1 VVAGAIDK
9 VEGTSQWLVTG
20 SSRRGANHLRRELP
34 NQDAIAWET
43 RGDNL
48 VLALSDGHG
57 SIKHFR
63 SDIGAKLA
71 VESAIEIVLKEI
83 STESLSTSVL
93 KKLESRIKNKLPQR
107 ITNKWLSK
115 VKNHYQ
121 NNLFSLDRIA
131 QMKLEKIEL
140 KEGIAA
146 RKKVEQN
153 YVKAYGSTLV
163 VVVLTEK
170 FSLYLQLGDG
180 DIIVLSDTAKQRPFK
195 GKETIG
201 PATDSLCM
209 SQPSN
214 YFKFSLIPCTKG
226 MPLLIMLSTDGY
238 INSFRNS
245 SDYLQAIDDFAK
257 LAVESGIEHIAN
269 NLNEWLKETSQQGSG
284 DDITLGLIFNRD
296 LLTKN

>member
-1 VVAGAIDK
+1 MAGSINK
-9 VEGTSQWLVTG
+9 VEGTSQWIVTG
-20 SSRRGANHLRRELP
+20 SSIRGANHLRRELP
-34 NQDAIAWET
+34 NQDAIDWAVHE
-43 RGDNL
+43 DNL

-71 VESAIEIVLKEI
+71 VESAIEIILKEI

-93 KKLESRIKNKLPQR
+93 KKLETRIKNKLPQR
-107 ITNKWLSK
+107 ITNQWLSK
-115 VKNHYQ
+115 VKKHYQ
-121 NNLFSLDRIA
+121 NNLFSLDRRA
-131 QMKLEKIEL
+131 QMKLEQIEL
-140 KEGIAA
+140 EKGITA

-180 DIIVLSDTAKQRPFK
+180 DIVVLSDTAKHRPFK
-195 GKETIG
+195 GKETGG

-214 YFKFSLIPCTKG
+214 HFKFSLVPCTRG
-226 MPLLIMLSTDGY
+226 GPLLIMLSTDGY

-245 SDYLQAIDDFAK
+245 SDYLQAIDDFAS
-257 LAVESGIEHIAN
+257 LAVESGIEYIAN
-269 NLNEWLKETSQQGSG
+269 NLTEWLIETSQHGSG
-284 DDITLGLIFNRD
+284 DDITLGLIFHRD
-296 LLTKN
+296 LLTEN

>member
-1 VVAGAIDK
+1 VAESMNK
-9 VEGTSQWLVTG
+9 VERTSQWIVTG
-20 SSRRGANHLRRELP
+20 SSTRGANHLRRELP

-43 RGDNL
+43 RDDNL

-71 VESAIEIVLKEI
+71 VESAIEIVLKEM

-107 ITNKWLSK
+107 ITNKWLSE
-115 VKNHYQ
+115 VKDHYQ
-121 NNLFSLDRIA
+121 NNLFSLDRRA
-131 QMKLEKIEL
+131 QMKLEQIEL
-140 KEGIAA
+140 EKGIAA

-153 YVKAYGSTLV
+153 YIKAYGSTLV

-180 DIIVLSDTAKQRPFK
+180 DIIVLSDTAKHRPFN
-195 GKETIG
+195 GTETIG

-209 SQPSN
+209 SQPN
-214 YFKFSLIPCTKG
+214 NHFKFSLVPSTREE
-226 MPLLIMLSTDGY
+226 PLLIMLSTDGY
-238 INSFRNS
+238 INSFRKS

-257 LAVESGIEHIAN
+257 LAVESGLEYIAN
-269 NLNEWLKETSQQGSG
+269 NLNEWLIETSQQGSG